1 MGRHRRNV
9 MVAALWSGATVVLT
23 ERSRRGRAINRS
35 RLARESEI
43 LHRPVMAADSQ
54 SIPAPERLAPRAR
67 VLHVAAIALTAATF
81 AVLFAQPI
89 ANLART
95 WWTSPDAGH
104 GLLLVP
110 LALFLAYRS
119 GVRPGAR
126 GQVALGIA
134 IVVAAV
140 ALRYVSAVAAEAFF
154 GRASIAIAAAGLVTY
169 AWGLRQL
176 LAWWL
181 PVALIALAMPLPEIV
196 LSSLALPLQMK
207 ASQIGAVLLE
217 SRQVPVVLTGNVVRL
232 PGHDLFV
239 TEACSGLRSL
249 AALLSLG
256 VLLGGLVAKHPITRV
271 AIVAISIPIAVLL
284 NGIRVFMTGFLVL
297 FVSPSAADGFSHMTE
312 GWLMFIV
319 AFGLLAIVT
328 WLAVKI
334 EKRFL
339 GQRSDVKGHS
349 APHATPQTSD
359 LRPQTFGRVRLAL
372 PATVMAIGVVLIQA
386 ATRQTPIQLSA
397 PLKTMPL
404 SLAGYLGDERPVTE
418 EEQRVA
424 GMSDYVFRVFS
435 RDTSAVFSVYVG
447 YYESQVTGRTIH
459 SPKNCLP
466 GAGWQQVE
474 SGRKNLTVNGQTV
487 TVNRYILANGPS
499 QAVVYYWYQ
508 GRGRVAWSEYR
519 VKWDLLR
526 DAAKH
531 GRTEE
536 ALVRIMVPLS
546 APTGGSAAELGGRIQ
561 RADDVAT
568 RAAAELLPQVERVL
582 PRWQAAPI
590 A

>member
-1 MGRHRRNV
+1 MTEPSTPSVIGDRR
-9 MVAALWSGATVVLT
+9 A
-23 ERSRRGRAINRS
+23 
-35 RLARESEI
+35 
-43 LHRPVMAADSQ
+43 Q
-54 SIPAPERLAPRAR
+54 APRAGA
-67 VLHVAAIALTAATF
+67 LALTAVTF
-81 AVLFAQPI
+81 AALFAQPI
-89 ANLART
+89 ANLVRI
-95 WWTSPDAGH
+95 WWTSPDSGH

-110 LALFLAYRS
+110 LAFILAYRA

-126 GQVALGIA
+126 GQVALGITV
-134 IVVAAV
+134 IVAAV
-140 ALRYVSAVAAEAFF
+140 ILRYVAAVAAEAFF
-154 GRASIAIAAAGLVTY
+154 ARAAVAIAGAGLVIY
-169 AWGLRQL
+169 AWGFRQL

-181 PVALIALAMPLPEIV
+181 PVTLVALAMPLPEIV

-207 ASQIGAVLLE
+207 ASQIGAALLE
-217 SRQVPVVLTGNVVRL
+217 SRQIPVVLTGNVVRL

-256 VLLGGLVAKHPITRV
+256 VLLGGLVAKHPVTRI
-271 AIVAISIPIAVLL
+271 AIVAVSIPIAVLL

-297 FVSPSAADGFSHMTE
+297 FVSPAAADGFSHMTE
-312 GWLMFIV
+312 GWLMFVV
-319 AFGLLAIVT
+319 AFGLLALVT
-328 WLAVKI
+328 WVAVKI
-334 EKRFL
+334 EARFI
-339 GQRSDVKGHS
+339 GQRSKVKAQSDRKVSHGVAVTLDHR
-349 APHATPQTSD
+349 PLTSW
-359 LRPQTFGRVRLAL
+359 RGRVALVL
-372 PATVMAIGVVLIQA
+372 PASVMALDIILIQS
-386 ATRQTPIQLSA
+386 ATRQTPIQLTE

-404 SLAGYLGDERPVTE
+404 TLAGFSGDERPVSQD
-418 EEQRVA
+418 EQRVA

-435 RDTSAVFSVYVG
+435 RDSSAAFSVYVG
-447 YYESQVTGRTIH
+447 YYESQVTGKTIH

-474 SGRKNLTVNGQTV
+474 SGRKSLTVNGRTV

-536 ALVRIMVPLS
+536 ALVRIMVPLG
-546 APTGGSAAELGGRIQ
+546 AAAGGSAAELAARIK
-561 RADDVAT
+561 RADDLATEVAG
-568 RAAAELLPQVERVL
+568 ELLPQVERVL
-582 PRWQAAPI
+582 PQFTARRSQLLALRAGP
-590 A
+590 

>member
-1 MGRHRRNV
+1 MPEATSHSVNARRSH
-9 MVAALWSGATVVLT
+9 ALRIWALL
-23 ERSRRGRAINRS
+23 
-35 RLARESEI
+35 LA
-43 LHRPVMAADSQ
+43 
-54 SIPAPERLAPRAR
+54 
-67 VLHVAAIALTAATF
+67 AATF

-89 ANLART
+89 ANLVRV

-110 LALFLAYRS
+110 LAFILAYRS
-119 GVRPGAR
+119 GVRPDAR
-126 GQVALGIA
+126 GQVALGIGLIA
-134 IVVAAV
+134 LAV
-140 ALRYVSAVAAEAFF
+140 LLRSVSAIAADAFVGRTSVAV
-154 GRASIAIAAAGLVTY
+154 AAAGLVTY
-169 AWGLRQL
+169 VWGFRQL

-181 PVALIALAMPLPEIV
+181 PVTLIALAMPLPEIV

-207 ASQIGAVLLE
+207 ASQIGAALLE
-217 SRQVPVVLTGNVVRL
+217 ARQVPVVLHGNVVRL

-256 VLLGGLVAKHPITRV
+256 VLLGGLLAKHPITRA
-271 AIVAISIPIAVLL
+271 AIIAISIPIAVLL
-284 NGIRVFMTGFLVL
+284 NGIRVFLTGFLVL
-297 FVSPSAADGFSHMTE
+297 FVSPSAAEGFSHMTE
-312 GWLMFIV
+312 GWLMFVV
-319 AFGLLAIVT
+319 AFGLLAGVT
-328 WLAVKI
+328 WVAMRV
-334 EKRFL
+334 EKRLL
-339 GQRSDVKGHS
+339 GQRSEVKGQS
-349 APHATPQTSD
+349 ERAAAATPALTSD
-359 LRPQTFGRVRLAL
+359 LRPLTSWKLAL
-372 PATVMAIGVVLIQA
+372 PATVMALGIILIQA
-386 ATRQTPIQLSA
+386 ATHQTPIQLNA
-397 PLKTMPL
+397 PLNTMPL
-404 SLAGYLGDERPVTE
+404 TLAGYIGDERPVTE
-418 EEQRVA
+418 EEQKVA
-424 GMSDYVFRVFS
+424 GMTDYVFRVFS
-435 RDTSAVFSVYVG
+435 RDSTAAFSVYVG

-474 SGRKNLTVNGQTV
+474 SGQKSLTVNGSNV

-546 APTGGSAAELGGRIQ
+546 VASGGSAEELTERIR
-561 RADDVAT
+561 RADELAT
-568 RAAAELLPQVERVL
+568 AAATELLPEVERVL
-582 PRWQAAPI
+582 PGFSDRRALVAQAR
-590 A
+590 

>member
-1 MGRHRRNV
+1 MPEPTSDVVTRRSHALRT
-9 MVAALWSGATVVLT
+9 AALLV
-23 ERSRRGRAINRS
+23 
-35 RLARESEI
+35 
-43 LHRPVMAADSQ
+43 
-54 SIPAPERLAPRAR
+54 
-67 VLHVAAIALTAATF
+67 TAATF
-81 AVLFAQPI
+81 AALFAQPI
-89 ANLART
+89 ANLVRV

-110 LALFLAYRS
+110 LALILAYRS
-119 GVRPGAR
+119 GVQPGAR

-134 IVVAAV
+134 LISLAV
-140 ALRYVSAVAAEAFF
+140 LLRSVS
-154 GRASIAIAAAGLVTY
+154 AIAADAFVGRTSVAIAGAGLVTY
-169 AWGLRQL
+169 VWGFRQL
-176 LAWWL
+176 LAWWR
-181 PVALIALAMPLPEIV
+181 PVTLVTLAMPLPEIV

-207 ASQIGAVLLE
+207 ASQIGAALLE
-217 SRQVPVVLTGNVVRL
+217 GRHVPVVLHGNVVRL

-256 VLLGGLVAKHPITRV
+256 VLLGGLLAKHPITRA

-284 NGIRVFMTGFLVL
+284 NGIRVFLTGFLVL
-297 FVSPSAADGFSHMTE
+297 FVSPAAADGFMHMTE
-312 GWLMFIV
+312 GWLMFVV
-319 AFGLLAIVT
+319 AFGLLAGVT
-328 WLAVKI
+328 WVAMNV
-334 EKRFL
+334 EKRVL
-339 GQRSDVKGHS
+339 GQRSEVRGQS
-349 APHATPQTSD
+349 QPPRVALTSD
-359 LRPQTFGRVRLAL
+359 LETLTPWVSRVRLAL
-372 PATVMAIGVVLIQA
+372 PAAAMAIGVVLIQA

-397 PLKTMPL
+397 PLRTMPL
-404 SLAGYLGDERPVTE
+404 ALAGHIGDERPVTE

-424 GMSDYVFRVFS
+424 GMTEYVFRVFS
-435 RDTSAVFSVYVG
+435 RDTTAAFSVYVG

-474 SGRKNLTVNGQTV
+474 SGQKRLTVNGETV

-546 APTGGSAAELGGRIQ
+546 VAAGGSAGELAARIQ
-561 RADDVAT
+561 RADDLAT
-568 RAAAELLPQVERVL
+568 EAAEELLPQVEQVL
-582 PRWQAAPI
+582 PKFSMRAELVALGHRP
-590 A
+590 